1 MAIAGLGDCMRAIR
15 RQAMGLQRSQDR
27 APPARRIAG
36 KPAPTSMV
44 TPFSAILYRDVRE
57 FGLRQ
62 SIRRR
67 VGGQSRASMKVAP
80 DEP

>member
-1 MAIAGLGDCMRAIR
+1 MF
-15 RQAMGLQRSQDR
+15 LQRLSDR

-36 KPAPTSMV
+36 GAAAHIYGYPL
-44 TPFSAILYRDVRE
+44 SAILYRDVRE